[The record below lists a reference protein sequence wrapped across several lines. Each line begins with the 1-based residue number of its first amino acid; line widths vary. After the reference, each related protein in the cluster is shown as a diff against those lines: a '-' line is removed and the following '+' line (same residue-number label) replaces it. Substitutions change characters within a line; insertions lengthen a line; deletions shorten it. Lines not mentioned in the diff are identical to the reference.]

1 MTAGLEDSLQKRL
14 QVRLREQLH
23 DCGQMGDEQLHSLID
38 EALQEAAQQEYLP
51 LRRRLELK
59 RRLFDGFRR
68 LDILQELVDNPEIT
82 ENKAQV
88 KQTEHEIQWLASEIN
103 TKKLTEKNIAEYKH
117 QIKKMEL
124 EIAFNGNG

>member
-1 MTAGLEDSLQKRL
+1 M
-14 QVRLREQLH
+14 
-23 DCGQMGDEQLHSLID
+23 
-38 EALQEAAQQEYLP
+38 
-51 LRRRLELK
+51 
-59 RRLFDGFRR
+59 
-68 LDILQELVDNPEIT
+68 
-82 ENKAQV
+82 NKAQV